1 MSNYTTQTA
10 ALKAVTIDTTTIDA
24 KRIDTKKLFVNGVSI
39 DELQGSGGSGV
50 ESLYTD
56 YVYMIAMT
64 EGEIVFSLKIP
75 FSTFVTND
83 DTGIE
88 EDTVSLETLSLDD

>member
-39 DELQGSGGSGV
+39 DELQGGGGS
-50 ESLYTD
+50 ESLFAD
-56 YVYMIAMT
+56 YLYMMQVIGHEM
-64 EGEIVFSLKIP
+64 IFSIKIP
-75 FSTFVTND
+75 FSSFVTDD
-83 DTGIE
+83 DTGVE
-88 EDTVSLETLSLDD
+88 ENPVSLATLSVDD

>member
-39 DELQGSGGSGV
+39 DELQGGGGNGTNFSIV
-50 ESLYTD
+50 PC
-56 YVYMIAMT
+56 VYII
-64 EGEIVFSLKIP
+64 G
-75 FSTFVTND
+75 
-83 DTGIE
+83 
-88 EDTVSLETLSLDD
+88 LENGNVV